1 MLGKFF
7 SLPNLFGV
15 VDILTLIIVSSTA
28 SNATVVMK
36 LEFCGAGNLLNLY
49 YSSAAV

>member
-28 SNATVVMK
+28 SNATVVMT
-36 LEFCGAGNLLNLY
+36 LLQAL
-49 YSSAAV
+49 SRSRHAILRVL